1 MKREILIY
9 GDYFWEFYQKLP
21 AKVQEKIEYV
31 FDLVRYEE
39 RVPVKFLK
47 HMESTDGLYEMR
59 IQVGNNIYRIFCFF
73 DAGRIV
79 VVLHGF
85 QKNSQKTPKKEIALA
100 ERLKKEY
107 YEQK

>member
-9 GDYFWEFYQKLP
+9 GDYFWTFYQKLP

-39 RVPVKFLK
+39 RVPAKFLK
-47 HMESTDGLYEMR
+47 HMESTDGLYEIR
-59 IQVGNNIYRIFCFF
+59 VQVGNNIYRIFCFF

-85 QKNSQKTPKKEIALA
+85 QKKSRKTPKKEIALA
-100 ERLKKEY
+100 ERLKKAY

>member
-59 IQVGNNIYRIFCFF
+59 VQVGNNIYRIFCFF
-73 DAGRIV
+73 DAERIV

-85 QKNSQKTPKKEIALA
+85 QKKSQKTPKKEITLA
-100 ERLKKEY
+100 EHLKKEY